1 MSGRG
6 SSHTGLGRG
15 RGAGGDGHGKLVSYT
30 PRGASRRSDGSRR
43 FCPKCRTYAP
53 THDFDWCP
61 QMQCFHCGVMG
72 HSQRVCD
79 KLQCFK
85 CKGFGHIK
93 EDCYNLTMPNYL
105 KHASNAANAASASAT
120 SISEGIVL

>member
-15 RGAGGDGHGKLVSYT
+15 RGAGGDGHGKLVPST
-30 PRGASRRSDGSRR
+30 PCGASRRSDGSRR

-61 QMQCFHCGVMG
+61 QMQCFHCGVM
-72 HSQRVCD
+72 
-79 KLQCFK
+79 CFK

-105 KHASNAANAASASAT
+105 KHASNAAKAASASAT

>member
-15 RGAGGDGHGKLVSYT
+15 RGAGGDGHGKLVSST
-30 PRGASRRSDGSRR
+30 PCGASRRSDGSRR

-61 QMQCFHCGVMG
+61 QMQRFHCGVMG

-105 KHASNAANAASASAT
+105 KHASNAANAASAT